1 MQRQRWFIK
10 VPIIGGKK
18 LTMKRSIQKGFTLIE
33 LMIVVAIIGILA
45 ALAIPAYQDYTVRAR
60 VGEAVTFNR
69 NTINAVTEFYTSNG
83 GWPTVAQAPIGIPAP
98 PGGVAA
104 RANLTNVVYAPG
116 AATGPAT
123 VTSTLGPATGPANGT
138 FVEHVATP
146 GAVGTPAEGTFTIT
160 CNGTGTTTLPKYLPS
175 QCK

>member
-1 MQRQRWFIK
+1 
-10 VPIIGGKK
+10 
-18 LTMKRSIQKGFTLIE
+18 MKRTIQKGFTLIE

-69 NTINAVTEFYTSNG
+69 NSINQVTEFHTSNG
-83 GWPTVAQAPIGIPAP
+83 SWPTLAQAPIAVPAP
-98 PGGVAA
+98 PGGNPA
-104 RANLTNVVYAPG
+104 RSNITAVVYVPG
-116 AATGPAT
+116 AGAFAPAT
-123 VTSTLGPATGPANGT
+123 VTSTLGPATGPAVGT

-146 GAVGTPAEGTFTIT
+146 GALASANEGTFTIT